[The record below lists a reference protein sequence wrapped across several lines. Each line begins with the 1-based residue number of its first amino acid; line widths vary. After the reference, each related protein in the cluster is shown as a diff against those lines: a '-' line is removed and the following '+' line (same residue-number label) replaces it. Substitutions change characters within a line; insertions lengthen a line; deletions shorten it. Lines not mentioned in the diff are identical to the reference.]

1 VTIVTNRVFAHGVIG
16 VSGSLDTG
24 LGKISP
30 GTWVPGGTTIMEQ
43 YVALDVSLREISVC
57 VIDGKGAVVFEGKP
71 AADPVGLAQLIR
83 AKAPQVVGLCG

>member
-1 VTIVTNRVFAHGVIG
+1 MNLPGCDLTRSFHTWGNRVSRFLDA
-16 VSGSLDTG
+16 GSA
-24 LGKISP
+24 KISS

-57 VIDGKGAVVFEGKP
+57 VIDGKGAVVFEGKT

-83 AKAPQVVGLCG
+83 AKAP